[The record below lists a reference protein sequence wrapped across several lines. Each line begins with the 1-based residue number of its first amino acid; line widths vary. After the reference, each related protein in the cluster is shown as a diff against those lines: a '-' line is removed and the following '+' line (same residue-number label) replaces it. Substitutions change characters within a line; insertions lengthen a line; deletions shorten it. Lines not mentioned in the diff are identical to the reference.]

1 MLCCKKNNVLSKS
14 LAEMEEEEE
23 SRFTE
28 IQERKLTQHDGISQ
42 LDVREWNLEM
52 RENNVVMNEYNR
64 KVKERKIKEDY
75 VREDRLRESKEKLME
90 EKQREIDQERWQ
102 LGEQRK
108 SNEREMKK
116 QLEKQKNLVVKGSN
130 SKDFMILE
138 DNQILAT
145 REREIEKKERKV
157 TLQLQKLLKNEKQLE
172 NKIAIIDMAIQ
183 ANQFG

>member
-1 MLCCKKNNVLSKS
+1 MSIS

-28 IQERKLTQHDGISQ
+28 IQERKLTQHDGICQ

-90 EKQREIDQERWQ
+90 EKHKEIDQERWQ
-102 LGEQRK
+102 LEEQRK

-116 QLEKQKNLVVKGSN
+116 HLEKQKNLVVKGSN

-157 TLQLQKLLKNEKQLE
+157 TLQLQKLLKNEK
-172 NKIAIIDMAIQ
+172 
-183 ANQFG
+183 